1 MNHWSLNLIC
11 NNVKGITMSTEI
23 NTDSTNPSNDD
34 KNIATV
40 THLGGTV
47 FSFIPALI
55 VWILKKDDSA
65 YISDQ
70 AKEALNFQITV
81 LIAQFIAGILAI
93 ILIGFLFMGIIWIL
107 NVVFCIIAAIASS
120 KGETYR
126 YPLCLRL
133 IN

>member
-1 MNHWSLNLIC
+1 
-11 NNVKGITMSTEI
+11 MSTEI
-23 NTDSTNPSNDD
+23 TTPSNDD

-47 FSFIPALI
+47 FSFIPGLI

-65 YISDQ
+65 YIADQ

-107 NVVFCIIAAIASS
+107 NVVFCIIASIASS
-120 KGETYR
+120 KGEAYR
-126 YPLCLRL
+126 YPFCLRL

>member
-1 MNHWSLNLIC
+1 MN
-11 NNVKGITMSTEI
+11 TEI
-23 NTDSTNPSNDD
+23 TAPNSDD

-47 FSFIPALI
+47 FSFVPALI

-65 YISDQ
+65 YIADQ

-81 LIAQFIAGILAI
+81 LIAQFVAGILAI

-120 KGETYR
+120 KGEAYR
-126 YPLCLRL
+126 YPFCLRL

>member
-1 MNHWSLNLIC
+1 
-11 NNVKGITMSTEI
+11 MSTEP
-23 NTDSTNPSNDD
+23 TNEVIVPSNDD

-47 FSFIPALI
+47 FSFIPGLL

-65 YISDQ
+65 YVADQ

-93 ILIGFLFMGIIWIL
+93 ILIGFLFMGIIWL
-107 NVVFCIIAAIASS
+107 VNVVFCIIAAISTS

-126 YPLCLRL
+126 YPFCLRL

>member
-1 MNHWSLNLIC
+1 
-11 NNVKGITMSTEI
+11 MSEEVI
-23 NTDSTNPSNDD
+23 VANNDD
-34 KNIATV
+34 KNITTV
-40 THLGGTV
+40 THLAGTM
-47 FSFIPALI
+47 FSFFPALI

-65 YISDQ
+65 FIADQ

-81 LIAQFIAGILAI
+81 AIAIFICGSVLSW
-93 ILIGFLFMGIIWIL
+93 ILIGIMFIPMIWLANI
-107 NVVFCIIAAIASS
+107 VFCIIAAISTS

>member
-1 MNHWSLNLIC
+1 
-11 NNVKGITMSTEI
+11 MSTEA
-23 NTDSTNPSNDD
+23 STILVPSNDD

-47 FSFIPALI
+47 FSFIPGLL
-55 VWILKKDDSA
+55 VWILKKDDST
-65 YISDQ
+65 YIADQ
-70 AKEALNFQITV
+70 AKEALNFQISI
-81 LIAQFIAGILAI
+81 LIASFIAS
-93 ILIGFLFMGIIWIL
+93 ILIWLIVGFVLLPIIWIA

-133 IN
+133 IIF

>member
-1 MNHWSLNLIC
+1 MTD
-11 NNVKGITMSTEI
+11 ITAP
-23 NTDSTNPSNDD
+23 NNDD

-47 FSFIPALI
+47 FSFIPGLL
-55 VWILKKDDSA
+55 VWALKKDDNA
-65 YISDQ
+65 YIADQ

-81 LIAQFIAGILAI
+81 LIAQFVAGVLAI
-93 ILIGFLFMGIIWIL
+93 ILIGFVLMGIIWLL
-107 NVVFCIIAAIASS
+107 NIVFCIIAAISSS

-126 YPLCLRL
+126 YPFCLRL

>member
-1 MNHWSLNLIC
+1 MN
-11 NNVKGITMSTEI
+11 TELEVI
-23 NTDSTNPSNDD
+23 VPSNDD

-47 FSFIPALI
+47 FSFLPSLI

-65 YISDQ
+65 YLADQ

-81 LIAQFIAGILAI
+81 LLAYIAAGVLSW
-93 ILIGFLFMGIIWIL
+93 ILIGLLFFPIIWIV
-107 NVVFCIIAAIASS
+107 NIVFCIIAAIATS

>member
-1 MNHWSLNLIC
+1 
-11 NNVKGITMSTEI
+11 MSTEA
-23 NTDSTNPSNDD
+23 STVLAPSNDD

-47 FSFIPALI
+47 FSFIPGLL
-55 VWILKKDDSA
+55 VWILKKDDST
-65 YISDQ
+65 YIAGQ

-93 ILIGFLFMGIIWIL
+93 ILIGFVFMGIIWIL

-120 KGETYR
+120 RGESYR

>member
-1 MNHWSLNLIC
+1 M
-11 NNVKGITMSTEI
+11 TEI
-23 NTDSTNPSNDD
+23 SVPTNDE

-70 AKEALNFQITV
+70 AKEALNFQITMV
-81 LIAQFIAGILAI
+81 LAYMAAGALSW
-93 ILIGFLFMGIIWIL
+93 ILIGLIFFPIL
-107 NVVFCIIAAIASS
+107 WVLNIVFCIIAAISTS

-126 YPLCLRL
+126 YPVCLRL

>member
-1 MNHWSLNLIC
+1 M
-11 NNVKGITMSTEI
+11 KRGITMNTETTTPD
-23 NTDSTNPSNDD
+23 NLTPSNDD
-34 KNIATV
+34 KNIATI
-40 THLGGTV
+40 THLAGTI
-47 FSFIPALI
+47 FFFIPALV

-65 YISDQ
+65 YLADQ

-81 LIAQFIAGILAI
+81 AIAMFLAQILIW
-93 ILIGFLFMGIIWIL
+93 ILIGLALIPIIWLANI
-107 NVVFCIIAAIASS
+107 VFCIIAAISTS

>member
-1 MNHWSLNLIC
+1 MVEETQIEMQNEVQTNI
-11 NNVKGITMSTEI
+11 
-23 NTDSTNPSNDD
+23 TNPRNDD

-47 FSFIPALI
+47 FSFIPGLL

-65 YISDQ
+65 YIADQ

-81 LIAQFIAGILAI
+81 LIASFIAS
-93 ILIGFLFMGIIWIL
+93 ILIWLIIGLALLPIIWLVNI
-107 NVVFCIIAAIASS
+107 VFCIIAAIASS
-120 KGETYR
+120 KGQLYR

>member
-1 MNHWSLNLIC
+1 
-11 NNVKGITMSTEI
+11 MSTEI
-23 NTDSTNPSNDD
+23 TVPSSDD

-47 FSFIPALI
+47 FSFIPGLL

-65 YISDQ
+65 YIADQ

-81 LIAQFIAGILAI
+81 LIAQFIAGVLAI
-93 ILIGFLFMGIIWIL
+93 ILIGFLFMGIIWL
-107 NVVFCIIAAIASS
+107 VNVVFCIIAAISSS